1 MPRGRPKFC
10 CGCTKRSAVSDAACV
25 RQDGEPRAQA
35 MRGAHPDAAA
45 AALRARAGV
54 GGGAKNSGG
63 PRVVGSLVAGAAAPP
78 NRARIRK
85 VDSPVS

>member
-1 MPRGRPKFC
+1 
-10 CGCTKRSAVSDAACV
+10 
-25 RQDGEPRAQA
+25 

-85 VDSPVS
+85 VDSPVP